1 MVGTSF
7 SATAAIRWMP
17 PSSTAPTAT
26 VISSPGTHGETSSP
40 KPEAASTKVRTMVFD
55 WAMLPV
61 PRSAVAAPKTQNM
74 IASTFAI
81 PGDLTP
87 AMM

>member
-1 MVGTSF
+1 M
-7 SATAAIRWMP
+7 
-17 PSSTAPTAT
+17 
-26 VISSPGTHGETSSP
+26 SSPGTHGETAHP
-40 KPEAASTKVRTMVFD
+40 NPAAASTKVRTMVFD

-74 IASTFAI
+74 SASTFAI